1 VNGAGFVR
9 FFYGAPTASLLLILS
24 LQITGAPLPEAN
36 WRFVAFCAAGGIAQI
51 LATNLL
57 IMAFGYRNF
66 AVGTAY
72 GKTETVQSAVIAFIF
87 LHEVLSG
94 LAWIG
99 IAIGLCGV
107 MTLSLAGK
115 GFKPRD
121 LLAASV
127 QPAALCGLGAGFILP
142 STLSSS
148 KWRSTPCPARAWS
161 CARCSGWLSQIRC
174 KF

>member
-9 FFYGAPTASLLLILS
+9 FLYGAPTASLLLILS

-94 LAWIG
+94 LAWIIIFIEMAFYALPG
-99 IAIGLCGV
+99 PSLVVRTMFGLV
-107 MTLSLAGK
+107 VTNTLQILMQGS
-115 GFKPRD
+115 F
-121 LLAASV
+121 LLLREPGPLTKA
-127 QPAALCGLGAGFILP
+127 F
-142 STLSSS
+142 ST
-148 KWRSTPCPARAWS
+148 
-161 CARCSGWLSQIRC
+161 WLISM
-174 KF
+174 